1 MVCKVGEGGGSL
13 KVPDTASFSPTN
25 AVTPLTPIEPGTNKS
40 TPAEVKGKKIEKEI
54 HIDWMHTQ
62 HNYDRGTLEIM
73 MIDIGKQS

>member
-40 TPAEVKGKKIEKEI
+40 TPAEVKGKKLKK
-54 HIDWMHTQ
+54 
-62 HNYDRGTLEIM
+62 DR
-73 MIDIGKQS
+73 